1 MRKPW
6 EYSLLLVLLISA
18 CSPSEDAILTAIEQT
33 QAKWTPV
40 PTQTP
45 FPTYTPYPTPT
56 TAPTPTETPPPASSE
71 MIRVPAGEFLMGC
84 DPWDSRSPCLDG
96 ESPSHIVYLD
106 DFSIDLTEVTNTQYA
121 QCVMLEACRPPEFD
135 ESGFHLFR
143 YENPEY
149 ADYPITNINWYDA
162 RDYCAWVGKRLPR
175 EAEWEKAARG
185 WEDERFYPW
194 GDKAPDCSL
203 LNFAGLNGDCPDATT
218 PVGDYPRGASPYGAL
233 DMAGNVREW
242 VADWYDANFYLNSPA
257 ENPHGPESGWEK
269 VLRGGS
275 YSGDWIDVRVN
286 RRSHNPPTFRGF
298 DIGFRC
304 ARDK

>member
-1 MRKPW
+1 M
-6 EYSLLLVLLISA
+6 A
-18 CSPSEDAILTAIEQT
+18 AIEGT
-33 QAKWTPV
+33 QADWTIV

-45 FPTYTPYPTPT
+45 NPTYTPYPTPT
-56 TAPTPTETPPPASSE
+56 TAPAGTPIPLPASSE
-71 MIRVPAGEFLMGC
+71 MIYVPAGEFLMGC

-96 ESPSHIVYLD
+96 ESPSHTMYLD
-106 DFSIDLTEVTNTQYA
+106 DFFIDLTEVTNSQYTE
-121 QCVMLEACRPPEFD
+121 CVNQEACRPPVFD
-135 ESGFHLFR
+135 ETDPHMFI

-149 ADYPITNINWYDA
+149 ADHPVTNVDWYDA
-162 RDYCAWVGKRLPR
+162 RDYCNWVGKRMPS

-194 GDKAPDCSL
+194 GDELPNCTL
-203 LNFAGLNGDCPDATT
+203 LNFAGLNGDCPEATT

-242 VADWYDANFYLNSPA
+242 VADWYDGNYYLASPN
-257 ENPHGPESGWEK
+257 ENPRGADTGSEK

-275 YSGDWIDVRVN
+275 YSSDWIGVRVN
-286 RRSHNPPTFRGF
+286 SRDHNPPTFRGF

-304 ARDK
+304 ARDS